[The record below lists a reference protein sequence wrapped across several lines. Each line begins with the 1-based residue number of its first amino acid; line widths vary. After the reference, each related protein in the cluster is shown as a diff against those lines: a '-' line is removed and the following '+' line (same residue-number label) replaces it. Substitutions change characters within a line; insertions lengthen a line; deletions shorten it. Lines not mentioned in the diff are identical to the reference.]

1 MFAATRSRAACLL
14 AFVPTCVAA
23 QPAPDDVVVITASRT
38 QQRIREA
45 IPHTTVL
52 TQKEIRDSQAV
63 DLPALLKSEAGF
75 ELTQNGGVGGVTG
88 IFMRGGR
95 SAQALILVDGVRVE
109 DAGFGSSAI
118 QHIMLDEVD
127 RVEVVRG
134 NVSSLYGSGAIGG
147 VVQVFTKRGRGE
159 PAPYA
164 EVMAGERHTGRL
176 RAGYGGQS
184 GDTRFNLSA
193 SKFGTEGFSAIDT
206 NLAPA
211 ANPDRDGYRNESVA
225 GSVSQQIVR
234 RHELGV
240 SFFSSRGKLDY
251 DSAFNAPADTH
262 QSTQKL
268 GMLQA
273 YWEAHFV
280 EAWKSR
286 LTAAEG
292 TDYRTDLRN
301 GAFANSSNTRGRQLI
316 WDNDVWLAP
325 QHRATAGLEH
335 LRQELG
341 NSSIGPRAREAE
353 IGRLGYLGRLGDHSV
368 QLNLRSEHYS
378 DFGQAD
384 TYFAGY
390 GFDLTDAWRLTAAV
404 STAFRAPTFQDLYGF
419 GGNPQLRPERARTRE
434 AGVQWAAGPN
444 RVRVVAFNTEFQD
457 AITFDLQTFTIR
469 NVRKANNTGV
479 ESSYGGTVGGFDLRM
494 SLTVQDPVEQEPGGE
509 EQQAIRR
516 AKRYAAL
523 AVHRTMG
530 EWRLGAQLNASG
542 ERRDNH
548 IVTGASLQDGGY
560 AVLDLM
566 ARYQVSKSLFAA
578 MKLENAL
585 DEKYRLVHGFNTP
598 RRGLFVTAGWQP

>member
-1 MFAATRSRAACLL
+1 MLGAIGSRAAL
-14 AFVPTCVAA
+14 AIALVPSFVIA
-23 QPAPDDVVVITASRT
+23 QEDAVVFTASRS
-38 QQRIREA
+38 QQRIRDA

-63 DLPALLKSEAGF
+63 DLPSLLKSEAGF
-75 ELTQNGGVGGVTG
+75 EFTQNGGVGGVTG

-147 VVQVFTKRGRGE
+147 VVQVFTKRGRGD

-184 GDTRFNLSA
+184 GDTRFNLSV

-251 DSAFNAPADTH
+251 DNAFNAPTDTH

-301 GAFANSSNTRGRQLI
+301 GAFANFSNTRGRQLI
-316 WDNDVWLAP
+316 WDNELWLAP
-325 QHRATAGLEH
+325 EHRATAGVEH

-341 NSSIGPRAREAE
+341 NSSLGSRAREAE
-353 IGRLGYLGRLGDHSV
+353 IGRLGYLGRLSAHSL
-368 QLNLRSEHYS
+368 QLNVRSEHYS

-434 AGVQWAAGPN
+434 AGVQWVAGPS

-469 NVRKANNTGV
+469 NVRKASNTGV

-509 EQQAIRR
+509 AQQAIRR
-516 AKRYAAL
+516 AKRYGAL

-560 AVLDLM
+560 AVLDLL